1 MLNYGR
7 LKDGITLHPVC
18 DPDSALCNPHDFLFV
33 YPESPRLLLFLLSFP
48 YSANPIRFCLKST
61 VSVHEMCQVV
71 AILGVN
77 WTPFGNAYYITKECG
92 GVPAPAG
99 TDRYPRTQ
107 GFLGNLLPVQVA
119 AVQVPVCTTA
129 RCETATFSIA
139 DWEATGRFG
148 DGINRCQRFRP
159 I

>member
-1 MLNYGR
+1 
-7 LKDGITLHPVC
+7 
-18 DPDSALCNPHDFLFV
+18 
-33 YPESPRLLLFLLSFP
+33 
-48 YSANPIRFCLKST
+48 
-61 VSVHEMCQVV
+61 MCQAV

-99 TDRYPRTQ
+99 TDRDPRTQ
-107 GFLGNLLPVQVA
+107 GFLGYWNLPAVQVA
-119 AVQVPVCTTA
+119 ALLVPVGTTA

-139 DWEATGRFG
+139 DWEARWARFG
-148 DGINRCQRFRP
+148 DEINHNRWVSEVQTISDQYKRKHNNAGDILISSNF